1 MKPVQQPQQKRRCSG
16 NTNIVNQAKAEG
28 RMASSGGQANP
39 ASPVAT
45 TPKIAVD
52 RGVRVRELKCAL
64 CGGPFTDADIET
76 VNGQTSAAP
85 HLF

>member
-1 MKPVQQPQQKRRCSG
+1 MKPVQQPQQKRCCSG
-16 NTNIVNQAKAEG
+16 NANTVNQAKTEG
-28 RMASSGGQANP
+28 KMASSGGQANP

-45 TPKIAVD
+45 TPKIALD

-64 CGGPFTDADIET
+64 CGGAFTDANIET
-76 VNGQTSAAP
+76 VNGQRSAAP